1 MLAHLNVLSA
11 RHSASSPFYP
21 TLAALGMHFAFSQ
34 IAIIVARNEAKPK
47 PNQTKPNQTKQ
58 NRNRSAGKQSE
69 RVGFHFVL
77 LVFLPQI
84 LILILIQIQLLHH
97 ADVCLFLI

>member
-21 TLAALGMHFAFSQ
+21 TLVALGMHFAFSQ

-47 PNQTKPNQTKQ
+47 PNQTKPNETKP
-58 NRNRSAGKQSE
+58 KPE
-69 RVGFHFVL
+69 RRKTK
-77 LVFLPQI
+77 
-84 LILILIQIQLLHH
+84 
-97 ADVCLFLI
+97 